1 MDKGKREMREGTE
14 CQQRKRGRGYFA
26 VQPPSI
32 WPPTQQTAL
41 SALKSLAVLCPMWQQ
56 LTGIPACRKLGH

>member
-14 CQQRKRGRGYFA
+14 CQRRKRGRGYFA

-32 WPPTQQTAL
+32 WPPSQQTAL
-41 SALKSLAVLCPMWQQ
+41 SALKSLAVLCPMSKPG
-56 LTGIPACRKLGH
+56 TERKRRQKAE